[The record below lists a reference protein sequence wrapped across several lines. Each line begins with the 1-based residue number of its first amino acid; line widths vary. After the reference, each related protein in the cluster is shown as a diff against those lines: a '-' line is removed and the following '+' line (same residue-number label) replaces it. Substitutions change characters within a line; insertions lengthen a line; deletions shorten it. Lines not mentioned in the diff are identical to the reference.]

1 MEQNVY
7 CPECHVDHEVYVDGN
22 GDWECPRT
30 GNIHNIYDED

>member
-7 CPECHVDHEVYVDGN
+7 CPECHEVYVDGN